1 MKKREKLTGEQRR
14 QYIIEL
20 LKKENRPLTG
30 QFIAEKTGVSRQ
42 VIVTD
47 IALLRAND
55 EPIIATNRGY
65 LYMQEMPEN
74 DRYRRIVICKHPPE
88 RTEEELTTIVD
99 CGVTVVNVIVE
110 HPIYGD
116 LTGSLM
122 LSSRYDVAQFMNTI
136 QQKGATLLSVLTDG
150 LHLHT
155 LEADSKEKLDIAIR
169 KLDELGILYKE
180 A

>member
-1 MKKREKLTGEQRR
+1 MKKLTGNERR

-20 LKKENRPLTG
+20 LKKEDKPIRG
-30 QFIAEKTGVSRQ
+30 QYIAEKTGVSRQ

-47 IALLRAND
+47 IALLRANE

-65 LYMQEMPEN
+65 LYMQDEPAN
-74 DRYRRIVICKHPPE
+74 HVYRRIIICKHPPE

-99 CGVTVVNVIVE
+99 YGVTVINVIVE

-116 LTGSLM
+116 ITGSLM
-122 LSSRYDVAQFMNTI
+122 LNSRYDVKQFMSHIEN
-136 QQKGATLLSVLTDG
+136 KGATLLSVLTDG

-155 LEADSKEKLDIAIR
+155 LEADSIEKLDAVCE
-169 KLDELGILYKE
+169 KLKEMGILYTE
-180 A
+180 N